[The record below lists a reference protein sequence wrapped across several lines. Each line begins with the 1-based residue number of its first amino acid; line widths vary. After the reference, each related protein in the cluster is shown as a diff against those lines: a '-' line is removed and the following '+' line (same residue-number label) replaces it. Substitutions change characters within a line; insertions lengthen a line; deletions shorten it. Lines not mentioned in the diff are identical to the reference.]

1 MTGEVLHF
9 VGIPGL
15 KDYVFVSPTWL
26 IDVIKCVISPALQNT
41 LDTAPSSDSRYE
53 SSVDFFLSSSMC
65 FWLQLLRGLT
75 KMLSITYYINDY
87 EHDPTTIRLSVVI
100 LFSFFS

>member
-41 LDTAPSSDSRYE
+41 LETAPSSDSRYK
-53 SSVDFFLSSSMC
+53 SSF
-65 FWLQLLRGLT
+65 
-75 KMLSITYYINDY
+75 ITSVKAVPCVSD
-87 EHDPTTIRLSVVI
+87 TT
-100 LFSFFS
+100 FT

>member
-26 IDVIKCVISPALQNT
+26 IDVIKCVISPAFQNT

-53 SSVDFFLSSSMC
+53 SSFITSILEVPCVSDS
-65 FWLQLLRGLT
+65 LT
-75 KMLSITYYINDY
+75 RI
-87 EHDPTTIRLSVVI
+87 LSVHKHYVTNTTTGI
-100 LFSFFS
+100 IKL